1 MGHVC
6 CLQQCFEAVLKLL
19 EWSWSASHTA
29 IEVDGLKGDSL
40 QAALADMGRLVY
52 ISRAC
57 LRLLRTYVNEV
68 YPDGGETGVTTDVRS
83 VRTAREKWYN

>member
-1 MGHVC
+1 M
-6 CLQQCFEAVLKLL
+6 KLL

-83 VRTAREKWYN
+83 ARTVREKWYN